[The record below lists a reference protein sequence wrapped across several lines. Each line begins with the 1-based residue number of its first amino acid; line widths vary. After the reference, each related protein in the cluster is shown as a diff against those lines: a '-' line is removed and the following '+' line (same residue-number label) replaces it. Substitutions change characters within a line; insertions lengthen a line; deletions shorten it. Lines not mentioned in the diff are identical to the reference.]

1 MGSRTSVN
9 LSRIHYGHYGS
20 CYLRSYLH
28 KSKAGTAV
36 QISHDFCNLTMIGND
51 VRRPKLRWTG
61 IVNSGLGVT
70 FKRIYFYHE
79 RQTKRS
85 FVEKV
90 DFISVAGNLDGVD
103 GRKKAG
109 IKTQGP
115 KLCVTNLAVMD
126 FDEQSGRMRVRS
138 IHEGISLGKV
148 IQNTGFELIVPK
160 GSQRQS
166 LLLTRS

>member
-1 MGSRTSVN
+1 M
-9 LSRIHYGHYGS
+9 
-20 CYLRSYLH
+20 
-28 KSKAGTAV
+28 
-36 QISHDFCNLTMIGND
+36 
-51 VRRPKLRWTG
+51 
-61 IVNSGLGVT
+61 NSGLGVT

-148 IQNTGFELIVPK
+148 IQNTGFELIVPERIPTTEPPTDK
-160 GSQRQS
+160 ELRVLRDQIDFLGTLRG
-166 LLLTRS
+166 